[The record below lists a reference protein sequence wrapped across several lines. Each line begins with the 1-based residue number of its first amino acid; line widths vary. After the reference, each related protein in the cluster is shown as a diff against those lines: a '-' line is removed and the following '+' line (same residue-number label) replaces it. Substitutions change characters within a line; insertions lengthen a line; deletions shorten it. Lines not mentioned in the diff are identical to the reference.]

1 MNEKWLAYLRKHA
14 ESLSKTLQTF
24 VDEKLA
30 YIIGL
35 IHYYQDKIC
44 IEINDMK
51 LEEKHCIVS
60 NSDTFCGSL
69 FIVFN
74 R

>member
-1 MNEKWLAYLRKHA
+1 MAYIRKHA

-24 VDEKLA
+24 FDEKLA

-35 IHYYQDKIC
+35 IHYLFFLYILEKYYQNKIC

-51 LEEKHCIVS
+51 LEEYIA
-60 NSDTFCGSL
+60 
-69 FIVFN
+69 
-74 R
+74 